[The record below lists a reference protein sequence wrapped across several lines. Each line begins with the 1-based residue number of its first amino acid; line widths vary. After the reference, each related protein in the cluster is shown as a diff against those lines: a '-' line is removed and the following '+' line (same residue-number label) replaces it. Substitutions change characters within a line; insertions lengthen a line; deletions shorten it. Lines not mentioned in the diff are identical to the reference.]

1 MPRKRTERYNIRL
14 TPYEKVLITLKMQES
29 GFSNLTEYILHCIN
43 SNNTVV
49 VDTMPIMEVKTEL
62 NRIGN
67 NVNQIAKT
75 ANANGYLSKGTID
88 MLLSDMQEM
97 KDTVNSGFDALKKG
111 SEDIG
116 LCENC
121 TYKAKHAS

>member
-1 MPRKRTERYNIRL
+1 MD
-14 TPYEKVLITLKMQES
+14 S
-29 GFSNLTEYILHCIN
+29 
-43 SNNTVV
+43 
-49 VDTMPIMEVKTEL
+49 
-62 NRIGN
+62 
-67 NVNQIAKT
+67 
-75 ANANGYLSKGTID
+75 TID

-97 KDTVNSGFDALKKG
+97 KDTVNSGFDAIKKG